1 MTEQPWLPVLQT
13 PDDDA
18 YNFTEG
24 DKAIA
29 IAELGLQFELD
40 DWQKW
45 LIRRILQTDAD
56 GNFRFR
62 QYLVSM
68 GRQNGKTT
76 LSSVILLYFLLAQ
89 PMQST
94 LMCLASTTAQ
104 ANIVYKRLAN
114 LINSNPALKARFK
127 PTTETRGITTKTGTS
142 LQIAPAKGDALQGYS
157 TRLVILDE
165 GHLLPEATWDA
176 VLVGSS
182 MVPNSLNLMITTAGS
197 EQSVLLKRLYSQAR
211 LGQSGLGASIWEAPE
226 ELDYSDDKNLA
237 TGLYAANPSLYAGRM
252 DIDRAVEECRSVPES
267 EMIRYRLNRFV
278 AAENPFLPASLW
290 LNCEQSVPS
299 NKPLKIAIDIAPGW
313 TAASIACAW
322 EEDGKI
328 HTDLICSVVKPRFD
342 KFYDLIEAVFQQNS
356 ISEVAINTYAGNEI
370 YTKMKE
376 RGIKTYKIL
385 KRDDYSA
392 PALFYGALADG
403 RICKPKNDLLDYQML
418 RVTRKEQG
426 NDYRLI
432 KPSNEVDIDAA
443 MATVYAS
450 YLVLIEDRETVQV
463 F

>member
-1 MTEQPWLPVLQT
+1 MADQPWIPSFYT

-18 YNFTEG
+18 YNYDEG

-29 IAELGLQFELD
+29 IAELGLNFKLD
-40 DWQKW
+40 EWQKW
-45 LIRRILQTDAD
+45 LIRRILQTDD
-56 GNFRFR
+56 EGKFRFR
-62 QYLVSM
+62 QYLVSV
-68 GRQNGKTT
+68 GRQNGK
-76 LSSVILLYFLLAQ
+76 SSISVIILLYFLLAQ
-89 PMQST
+89 PPQST

-104 ANIVYKRLAN
+104 SNIVYKRLSN
-114 LINSNPALKARFK
+114 LINSSSYLKKRFK
-127 PTTETRGITTKTGTS
+127 PTTETRGITTRNGTS
-142 LQIAPAKGDALQGYS
+142 LQIAPAKGDSLQGYS

-165 GHLLPEATWDA
+165 GHLLPESTWDA

-197 EQSVLLKRLYSQAR
+197 EQSTLLKRLYSQAR
-211 LGQSGLGASIWEAPE
+211 LGQSGLGACIWEAPE
-226 ELDYSDDKNLA
+226 ELDYSDDENLKV
-237 TGLYAANPSLYAGRM
+237 GLAAANPAVHSGRM
-252 DIDRAVEECRSVPES
+252 DLEKAVEECRAVPEA
-267 EMIRYRLNRFV
+267 EMMRYRLNRFV

-290 LNCEQSVPS
+290 LNCEQSVPT
-299 NKPLKIAIDIAPGW
+299 KQPLKIAIDIAPGW

-322 EEDGKI
+322 YEDGKVN
-328 HTDLICSVVKPRFD
+328 TDLICSLVKPRFD
-342 KFYDLIEAVFQQNS
+342 KFYDLIEAVFQQNN

-376 RGIKTYKIL
+376 RGIKTYKIM

-392 PALFYGALADG
+392 PALFYGALAEK
-403 RICKPKNDLLDYQML
+403 RIRKPKNDLLDYQML

-426 NDYRLI
+426 NDYRLV

-450 YLVLIEDRETVQV
+450 YLVLIEDKETVQV